1 MALSEESE
9 LSQLTELSEQLTR
22 DNVERIILILDLPT
36 ALFKDTNAVEFLF
49 SMKAWSEHNPFRFYL
64 ALLETAPELVSIAIR
79 MVMSPLACEY
89 PPPIKQSSIKTLI
102 YLLKAELTV
111 DKLKVIH
118 ITFSK
123 EVEGNIDI
131 EKILKMLFEKGKI
144 EKDLISLI
152 ELMEAIK
159 RNDICNKLRE
169 YQRAFQGMEEGEF
182 HIKFKK
188 ELASLGKI

>member
-79 MVMSPLACEY
+79 MVMY
-89 PPPIKQSSIKTLI
+89 PTCMRVSTPNKTIFYKKI
-102 YLLKAELTV
+102 YLLTQSR
-111 DKLKVIH
+111 
-118 ITFSK
+118 T
-123 EVEGNIDI
+123 NC
-131 EKILKMLFEKGKI
+131 
-144 EKDLISLI
+144 
-152 ELMEAIK
+152 
-159 RNDICNKLRE
+159 R
-169 YQRAFQGMEEGEF
+169 
-182 HIKFKK
+182 
-188 ELASLGKI
+188 